1 MIGFLNVDKPPVATS
16 RDVVNHVQRLLR
28 PLKVGHCGTLDP
40 LATGVLVIAIGQATR
55 LVEYVQRLA
64 KTYQG
69 TFLLGRSSD
78 TEDIEGQVVEH
89 PDAAIPSLPEIE
101 AALPQFLG
109 TISQRPPAYS
119 ALKIAGKRAYDL
131 ARRGE
136 TVELAARLIQVHSLE
151 IVRYAYP
158 ELELV
163 VCCGSGTYIRSLG
176 RDLALALGT
185 AAVMSQLRRLA
196 IGPFD
201 VRDAVAIEE
210 MGNEKLDKAKIE
222 QRLSSPLFAL
232 GEMPQITVSADKI
245 VRLWNGQV
253 IPVEPS
259 FQLPP
264 SPATEVAAVSS
275 SGELVAIL
283 EWNGGL
289 LRPSKCFPPV
299 DKG

>member
-1 MIGFLNVDKPPVATS
+1 MFGFLNVDKPPGATS
-16 RDVVNHVQRLLR
+16 RDVVNRVQRLLR

-40 LATGVLVIAIGQATR
+40 LATGVLVIAIGPATR
-55 LVEYVQRLA
+55 LVEYVQQSA

-69 TFLLGRSSD
+69 TFVLGRSSD
-78 TEDIEGQVVEH
+78 TEDIQGTVIEH
-89 PDAAIPSLPEIE
+89 PSASIPSLPEIE

-109 TISQRPPAYS
+109 TISQRPPAFS

-136 TVELAARLIQVHSLE
+136 TVELAARPIQVHSLE

-158 ELELV
+158 ELELGV
-163 VCCGSGTYIRSLG
+163 RCGSGTYIRSLG

-185 AAVMSQLRRLA
+185 AAVMSQLRRQA

-201 VRDAVAIEE
+201 VHDAVIVEE
-210 MGNEKLDKAKIE
+210 LDKDRIQ
-222 QRLSSPLFAL
+222 QRLRPPLFAL
-232 GEMPQITVSADKI
+232 SEMPKITISAEI
-245 VRLWNGQV
+245 ITRLWNGQV

-264 SPATEVAAVSS
+264 SRVAEVAAVSS

-283 EWNGGL
+283 EYDEGL
-289 LRPSKCFPPV
+289 LRPTKCFPPAL
-299 DKG
+299 KG